1 MAEPELSVLLK
12 LKDEA
17 TSGLKKFGKVAG
29 GALAG
34 LGVAAI
40 GMGVASMKM
49 AADFEGS
56 MREVNTML
64 NLSEGDFAS
73 LNDQVNN
80 LSKEVGI
87 SGGELAG
94 ALYQAVS
101 AGVPAAQ
108 AMDTLKI
115 AAQAAV
121 GGVTDTETAMDGL
134 TTVMNA
140 FKIPATDAGHIADVM
155 FTTVKGGKTTME
167 ELSASMFN
175 VAPLAAAAGIQFEEV
190 SAAIATVTKQGV
202 PTTVAT
208 TQLRAAIQAMIKPTA
223 DMKTMLDSLGYSSG
237 SAMIQEQGLAGSLNI
252 LSGAT
257 EGNQELLGKMFGS
270 VEGLGAVLG
279 LTGAN
284 AETFAGD
291 LASVQ
296 DAAGSS
302 MAAYDE
308 INKGT
313 GRTFEKLKVQLE
325 AVMVQLGTGLLP
337 LLTPLTDAF
346 EKLISSLPIDEIS
359 QLLSELLPPLIDI
372 IVDLMNVIPVD
383 MALKFVTSVL
393 KPTIT
398 LLQAIMTIV
407 HPLLTLLEPI
417 FLILTKVMEILTPVI
432 EGLAWVIENF
442 VGGPVGAIT
451 SWIGEGIGALFGGAS
466 GAIVTKPTLSMIGE
480 NGPEAL
486 IPLSGAPGA
495 SPLGGGGPVYVT
507 VNVAGSVIAERD
519 LAETVRREL
528 LLLKNRNYS
537 TGLA

>member
-1 MAEPELSVLLK
+1 MAEPELKVLLK

-17 TSGLKKFGKVAG
+17 SSGLKKFGKVAG

-64 NLSEGDFAS
+64 NLSEGDFAA
-73 LNDQVNN
+73 LNDQVNT

-237 SAMIQEQGLAGSLNI
+237 SVMIEEQGLAGSLNL

-270 VEGLGAVLG
+270 VEGLGAVLA

-346 EKLISSLPIDEIS
+346 EKLIASLPIEEIS
-359 QLLSELLPPLIDI
+359 QLLEELLPPLIDI

-451 SWIGEGIGALFGGAS
+451 NWIGEGIGALFGGAS

-480 NGPEAL
+480 SGPEAL

-495 SPLGGGGPVYVT
+495 SPLGGGGPVNVT